1 MRMTGSINADAAK
14 EGADCVVTPCPLCQM
29 QLDMFQKEAKQDV
42 PSDKDMPII
51 HMSQLIG
58 LVLGISPAALG
69 MTKRHMNSTSALN
82 RFVGA

>member
-1 MRMTGSINADAAK
+1 MLLHLAHFARCNLI
-14 EGADCVVTPCPLCQM
+14 CY
-29 QLDMFQKEAKQDV
+29 QKEAKQYV

-58 LVLGISPAALG
+58 LALGISPAELG
-69 MTKRHMNSTSALN
+69 MTKRHMTSTAALN